1 MVHLLKQ
8 KSKVQSAN
16 KPRKSFAALDLSKR
30 RKTEDMDMQNVA
42 VRQSPA
48 NVILPE
54 NKGQK

>member
-16 KPRKSFAALDLSKR
+16 KPRKSFAALDISKR
-30 RKTEDMDMQNVA
+30 RKTEELDMQNVS
-42 VRQSPA
+42 VRQPPA

-54 NKGQK
+54 NKEQK